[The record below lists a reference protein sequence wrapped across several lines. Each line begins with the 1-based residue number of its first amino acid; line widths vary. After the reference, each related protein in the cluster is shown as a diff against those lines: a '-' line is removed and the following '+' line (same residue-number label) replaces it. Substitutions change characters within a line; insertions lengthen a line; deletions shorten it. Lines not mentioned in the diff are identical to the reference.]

1 MGMGKVL
8 TVERCTSVEPRFFN
22 KKKQKTN
29 NQSPQRAVVVRLW
42 VTLCTTS
49 RLCTVVQYRNRRY

>member
-29 NQSPQRAVVVRLW
+29 NQSPQRAVVVGLW

-49 RLCTVVQYRNRRY
+49 RLYSVQ